1 MSGLLCDTQSYIK
14 LRWGTMVIC
23 DARTRN
29 TDPML
34 QRQRLVIDGE
44 VTVTLTMMV
53 DNLTAARDML
63 QTGAVLGPSRLME
76 KNSF

>member
-1 MSGLLCDTQSYIK
+1 MSRLLCGTQSYIK

-23 DARTRN
+23 DAHMRN
-29 TDPML
+29 TDSM
-34 QRQRLVIDGE
+34 RQRLVIDGE
-44 VTVTLTMMV
+44 VTVTVTMTV
-53 DNLTAARDML
+53 ENLTAARDML

>member
-1 MSGLLCDTQSYIK
+1 
-14 LRWGTMVIC
+14 MVIC
-23 DARTRN
+23 DAHTRN

-44 VTVTLTMMV
+44 VTVTMMV
-53 DNLTAARDML
+53 ENLTAARDML

>member
-1 MSGLLCDTQSYIK
+1 
-14 LRWGTMVIC
+14 MVIC
-23 DARTRN
+23 DAHTRN
-29 TDPML
+29 TDPMMQR

-44 VTVTLTMMV
+44 VTVTMMV
-53 DNLTAARDML
+53 ENLTAARDML

>member
-1 MSGLLCDTQSYIK
+1 
-14 LRWGTMVIC
+14 MVIC
-23 DARTRN
+23 DAHTRN

-34 QRQRLVIDGE
+34 QRQRQRLVIDGE

-53 DNLTAARDML
+53 ENLTAARDML

>member
-1 MSGLLCDTQSYIK
+1 
-14 LRWGTMVIC
+14 MVIC
-23 DARTRN
+23 DAHTRN
-29 TDPML
+29 TDPVL

-44 VTVTLTMMV
+44 VTVTMMV
-53 DNLTAARDML
+53 ENLTAARDML

>member
-44 VTVTLTMMV
+44 VTVTMMV
-53 DNLTAARDML
+53 ENLTAARDML

>member
-1 MSGLLCDTQSYIK
+1 
-14 LRWGTMVIC
+14 MVIC
-23 DARTRN
+23 GARTRN

-44 VTVTLTMMV
+44 VTVTVTLTMMV
-53 DNLTAARDML
+53 ENLTAARDML